1 MNEKKKPVPGGR
13 VVSTDYRSAYR
24 EEEEAKHAREFAA
37 QEEPEK
43 PATPVSPAAPA
54 EEDLP
59 EQDDFVTDPQDQED
73 HFIAAGQE
81 QQCQEKQGHDP
92 DALQTDLD
100 SFSVFFMKG
109 LLIVQHLLKN
119 LFVVSFHEISFLSYF
134 LSYFLPYFLPI
145 RYFIRKTAPAELSF
159 CS

>member
-43 PATPVSPAAPA
+43 PAAPA

-59 EQDDFVTDPQDQED
+59 EQDDFVTDPQDQE
-73 HFIAAGQE
+73 E
-81 QQCQEKQGHDP
+81 
-92 DALQTDLD
+92 DL
-100 SFSVFFMKG
+100 
-109 LLIVQHLLKN
+109 L
-119 LFVVSFHEISFLSYF
+119 
-134 LSYFLPYFLPI
+134 
-145 RYFIRKTAPAELSF
+145 
-159 CS
+159 

>member
-43 PATPVSPAAPA
+43 PAAPVPPAAPA

-59 EQDDFVTDPQDQED
+59 EQDDFVTDPQDRKKICWKRTRIRTAQRPNPQTNLSRISRKPRR
-73 HFIAAGQE
+73 HGRVTAAGT
-81 QQCQEKQGHDP
+81 G
-92 DALQTDLD
+92 
-100 SFSVFFMKG
+100 FSWVRLSCC
-109 LLIVQHLLKN
+109 LLW
-119 LFVVSFHEISFLSYF
+119 
-134 LSYFLPYFLPI
+134 
-145 RYFIRKTAPAELSF
+145 
-159 CS
+159 